1 MHYHGGMCQTIMELN
16 KNKANR
22 GNIPTKSLEAV
33 AKDICSLTDCMN
45 PAILNG
51 VFSEEL
57 KEEVWHLFIRKVIIA
72 TK

>member
-1 MHYHGGMCQTIMELN
+1 MCQTIMELN
-16 KNKANR
+16 KNKPNR

-57 KEEVWHLFIRKVIIA
+57 KEGV
-72 TK
+72 